1 MREVNIMVGGIL
13 ELVPLDQLR
22 TRANQIWIGV
32 DYGATFLLDHG
43 ITPQVA
49 LGDFDST
56 PAPLLQRLEE
66 RGISLTTFPRKG
78 LHRHPIRGQAGLFR
92 LPA

>member
-78 LHRHPIRGQAGLFR
+78 LHRHPIRGQAGL
-92 LPA
+92 